1 MSVDGGHQELPTVST
16 GRTLSAP
23 PSDAD
28 SAATSNYALITGDS
42 NNVQTPSHHTTM
54 ITHDQNGIHST
65 FSFSQQ
71 PTTSATRVKIDVG
84 NYQQHPSSA
93 APDDVCV
100 PPYLQNGR
108 VEGFLLKKY
117 CCSLLVSSTSSMYR
131 YHRFE
136 DLFPT
141 WSHAPPPTKPATR
154 TRITSDIF
162 HRRRVMERVQSCF
175 LKGFEG
181 G

>member
-84 NYQQHPSSA
+84 NYQHHPLSA
-93 APDDVCV
+93 ADDVCV

-131 YHRFE
+131 YHHRFE
-136 DLFPT
+136 DFPT
-141 WSHAPPPTKPATR
+141 WSHAPC
-154 TRITSDIF
+154 TSSYKAS
-162 HRRRVMERVQSCF
+162 H
-175 LKGFEG
+175 
-181 G
+181 

>member
-71 PTTSATRVKIDVG
+71 PTTSARVKIDVG
-84 NYQQHPSSA
+84 NYQQHPLSA
-93 APDDVCV
+93 ADDVCV

-136 DLFPT
+136 DFPT
-141 WSHAPPPTKPATR
+141 WSHAPC
-154 TRITSDIF
+154 TSSYKAS
-162 HRRRVMERVQSCF
+162 H
-175 LKGFEG
+175 
-181 G
+181 

>member
-84 NYQQHPSSA
+84 NYQQHPLSA
-93 APDDVCV
+93 DDVCGMCTALPSKWACGRFPPEEILLLIIGLLHVFHV
-100 PPYLQNGR
+100 PVP
-108 VEGFLLKKY
+108 
-117 CCSLLVSSTSSMYR
+117 
-131 YHRFE
+131 
-136 DLFPT
+136 
-141 WSHAPPPTKPATR
+141 
-154 TRITSDIF
+154 
-162 HRRRVMERVQSCF
+162 
-175 LKGFEG
+175 
-181 G
+181 